1 MAYNCILLLRIPQPS
16 DLTYANQTNKQIQKI
31 GIHRIRAMELLK
43 TLFVTLLKIKDGRL
57 LVSVLLKTK
66 VINTML
72 YMIKTYPFCNISH

>member
-1 MAYNCILLLRIPQPS
+1 M
-16 DLTYANQTNKQIQKI
+16 
-31 GIHRIRAMELLK
+31 LK